1 MRWSIVT
8 GPAARCRQAPR
19 GEDSRVVNF
28 WDSLTLAERQAFT
41 AVSHERTFAR
51 GATLM
56 QEGEQANYVMVI
68 RAGWTQIA
76 VKESGG
82 VRVIAERGPGQLVGE
97 RGALRVNVRSA
108 TVIALETVHALV
120 MRTEDFASFI
130 SAHPSV
136 LEIVESQIYDRLT
149 EDPTGYQPG
158 DWPGMVLSEQPGHA
172 SVQSPPHL
180 LTGENCT
187 VLRTDVVAFGA
198 LNRNDRDRRI
208 IRRASL
214 EMMQASLGHL
224 WDSCISEDRGDGLLI
239 VVPPMVPT
247 TRIME
252 RLDRELPREL
262 LLHNRTYSE
271 SVRIKLRVAA
281 NVGPVMGDLIG
292 VSGEAIIR
300 TARLNEAPVLKEA
313 MASADASLGIIV
325 SAFIYD
331 TVIRHAAGLMDVDG
345 YEEVEV
351 NVKESHMSAWMRLV
365 LRRQTEGT
373 SDAPEANVAAIGVGS
388 SRGAW
393 MMITERHA
401 LPEQTRARYPDT
413 ANHLERSGARI
424 YYEVSPV
431 AGLWPR

>member
-1 MRWSIVT
+1 M
-8 GPAARCRQAPR
+8 
-19 GEDSRVVNF
+19 VNF

-41 AVSHERTFAR
+41 AVARERTFAG

-76 VKESGG
+76 VKENGG

-108 TVIALETVHALV
+108 TVIALETIHALV

-130 SAHPSV
+130 SAHPRV
-136 LEIVESQIYDRLT
+136 LEVVESQIYDRLT
-149 EDPTGYQPG
+149 EDPTGYEPG
-158 DWPGMVLSEQPGHA
+158 DWPGMALAEQPGHA
-172 SVQSPPHL
+172 PLQSPSHL

-208 IRRASL
+208 IRLASL
-214 EMMQASLGHL
+214 QMMQVSLGHL

-239 VVPPMVPT
+239 IVPPMIPT

-252 RLDRELPREL
+252 RLDWELPREL
-262 LLHNRTYSE
+262 RLHNRTYSE

-281 NVGPVMGDLIG
+281 NVGPVMGDPLG

-300 TARLNEAPVLKEA
+300 TARLIDAPVFKEA
-313 MASADASLGIIV
+313 MASAGASLGIIV

-331 TVIRHAAGLMDVDG
+331 TVIRHAAGLMDVDE
-345 YEEVEV
+345 YEEVEA
-351 NVKESHMSAWMRLV
+351 NVKESSMPAWMRLV
-365 LRRQTEGT
+365 LT
-373 SDAPEANVAAIGVGS
+373 DAPEEPG
-388 SRGAW
+388 
-393 MMITERHA
+393 
-401 LPEQTRARYPDT
+401 
-413 ANHLERSGARI
+413 
-424 YYEVSPV
+424 
-431 AGLWPR
+431 

>member
-1 MRWSIVT
+1 MDMTWSIVT
-8 GPAARCRQAPR
+8 GLAAPVPSGAARR
-19 GEDSRVVNF
+19 GYSRVVNF
-28 WDSLTLAERQAFT
+28 WDSLTPAERQAFT
-41 AVSHERTFAR
+41 AVAHERTFAR
-51 GATLM
+51 GATIM

-82 VRVIAERGPGQLVGE
+82 VRIIAERGPGQLVGE

-108 TVIALETVHALV
+108 TVIALEMVHALV

-130 SAHPSV
+130 SAHPRV
-136 LEIVESQIYDRLT
+136 LEVVEGQIYDRLT
-149 EDPTGYQPG
+149 EDLTGYEP
-158 DWPGMVLSEQPGHA
+158 DDRPGMVLPEPAGHA

-214 EMMQASLGHL
+214 EMMQVSLGYL
-224 WDSCISEDRGDGLLI
+224 WDSCTSEDRGDGLLI
-239 VVPPMVPT
+239 VVPPMIPT
-247 TRIME
+247 TKIME
-252 RLDRELPREL
+252 RLDSELPREL
-262 LLHNRTYSE
+262 RLHNHTYSE

-281 NVGPVMGDLIG
+281 NVGPVMGDLLG

-300 TARLNEAPVLKEA
+300 TARLIEAPVFKEA

-325 SAFIYD
+325 SAFIYE
-331 TVIRHAAGLMDVDG
+331 TVIRHAAGLMDVDE

-351 NVKESHMSAWMRLV
+351 KVKESSMPAWMKLV
-365 LRRQTEGT
+365 LTGPPGGPESGRTGKHLVRHDGGAPGT
-373 SDAPEANVAAIGVGS
+373 
-388 SRGAW
+388 R
-393 MMITERHA
+393 
-401 LPEQTRARYPDT
+401 
-413 ANHLERSGARI
+413 
-424 YYEVSPV
+424 
-431 AGLWPR
+431 